1 MASVPLAR
9 TCTSSRRTI
18 FYPIGGDEG
27 IDERGG
33 AIFTFGNP
41 SSRTIVL
48 LSAGYPDDH
57 GTFLPFAERLA
68 KETGSYCGVTCLAGY
83 DDRPQDGR
91 PWAAHKRDGYTLN
104 EMAAGLRDAGRA
116 LRASSTYNNGRA
128 KFTVIFHD
136 WAVPPGMKYVNRAL
150 EDAKLGQSETGDV
163 PDDVVLFDVLVPIH
177 PDTKNPPPPATK
189 SPYQILMEL
198 TYRLCFAASFLMQR
212 YIHRYAG
219 LLCLG
224 ISISFLKLFNLMP
237 TGNLDAKTMEKRQP
251 PLDPNRMI
259 YMAYPYW
266 GIFKSLLTGNIEA
279 FSGCTIPLDLSKTP
293 VLYLYGTDKR
303 IMFDDEQV
311 HEHVRREGR
320 KPENKSDAIAVDN
333 AGHWLYRHQ
342 EDCCID
348 HVKKF
353 ILS

>member
-1 MASVPLAR
+1 
-9 TCTSSRRTI
+9 
-18 FYPIGGDEG
+18 
-27 IDERGG
+27 
-33 AIFTFGNP
+33 
-41 SSRTIVL
+41 
-48 LSAGYPDDH
+48 
-57 GTFLPFAERLA
+57 
-68 KETGSYCGVTCLAGY
+68 
-83 DDRPQDGR
+83 
-91 PWAAHKRDGYTLN
+91 
-104 EMAAGLRDAGRA
+104 
-116 LRASSTYNNGRA
+116 
-128 KFTVIFHD
+128 
-136 WAVPPGMKYVNRAL
+136 MKYVNRAL

-224 ISISFLKLFNLMP
+224 LTISFLKLFNLMP
-237 TGNLDAKTMEKRQP
+237 TGNLDAKTMEERQP

-293 VLYLYGTDKR
+293 VLYLYGTDKK

-320 KPENKSDAIAVDN
+320 KQENKSDAIAVGN

>member
-116 LRASSTYNNGRA
+116 LRR
-128 KFTVIFHD
+128 
-136 WAVPPGMKYVNRAL
+136 
-150 EDAKLGQSETGDV
+150 
-163 PDDVVLFDVLVPIH
+163 
-177 PDTKNPPPPATK
+177 
-189 SPYQILMEL
+189 EL
-198 TYRLCFAASFLMQR
+198 LR
-212 YIHRYAG
+212 
-219 LLCLG
+219 
-224 ISISFLKLFNLMP
+224 P
-237 TGNLDAKTMEKRQP
+237 TTTAEL
-251 PLDPNRMI
+251 
-259 YMAYPYW
+259 
-266 GIFKSLLTGNIEA
+266 SLL
-279 FSGCTIPLDLSKTP
+279 
-293 VLYLYGTDKR
+293 
-303 IMFDDEQV
+303 
-311 HEHVRREGR
+311 
-320 KPENKSDAIAVDN
+320 
-333 AGHWLYRHQ
+333 
-342 EDCCID
+342 
-348 HVKKF
+348 
-353 ILS
+353 